1 MMRWSYP
8 ELAGVCIY
16 RESGENFQ
24 DTFHRPAPEPTR
36 LYGGR
41 QNLARCAALQFACR
55 LGRLLS
61 FARVTLRGKGL
72 TV

>member
-1 MMRWSYP
+1 MMRWSHP

-24 DTFHRPAPEPTR
+24 DTFHRPAPEPPR

-41 QNLARCAALQFACR
+41 QNPHFTQFGLSGAGAIQPGRRPVAQLNALR
-55 LGRLLS
+55 
-61 FARVTLRGKGL
+61 RV
-72 TV
+72 